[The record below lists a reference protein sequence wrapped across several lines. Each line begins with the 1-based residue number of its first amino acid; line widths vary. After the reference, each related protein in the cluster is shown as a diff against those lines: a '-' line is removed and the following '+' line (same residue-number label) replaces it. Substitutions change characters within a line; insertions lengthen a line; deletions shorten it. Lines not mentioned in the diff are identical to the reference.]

1 MYDPLHM
8 LENHAINFL
17 SSSLPVCWEWNSS
30 SGIRCRHVHLKMS
43 SAVPVMR
50 RVVVEAEL
58 LPLVVEVELLLLVE
72 AIEQDDVYVGP
83 F

>member
-1 MYDPLHM
+1 
-8 LENHAINFL
+8 
-17 SSSLPVCWEWNSS
+17 
-30 SGIRCRHVHLKMS
+30 MS
-43 SAVPVMR
+43 SAAPVMR